1 LPSNEG
7 RGYVLRRIMRRGM
20 RHAHS
25 LGNNEPIFHKIFP
38 TLLKDMK
45 KAYPE
50 LERMKD
56 LISNTLLNEETKFK
70 QTIDNGLKILEEEI
84 HNTSNKIFSGDVA
97 VKSSGNP

>member
-56 LISNTLLNEETKFK
+56 LISNTL
-70 QTIDNGLKILEEEI
+70 
-84 HNTSNKIFSGDVA
+84 
-97 VKSSGNP
+97 